1 MNSYKTEGVVLK
13 RSNFGEADRLITL
26 FTKHY
31 GKVTGLA
38 KGIRKIT
45 SRKRGALEIFNQ
57 VIFFAA
63 KGKGMEIITEAEVLN
78 TFSDWRKDLKKVAAA
93 YEVCEILDKLTVEGT
108 EQEEVYRLLVTAL
121 KELEIANRENLSDL
135 IEDFAGS
142 LLKLLGFWPKEKPF
156 PPHFCVSL
164 FVEEI
169 IEREL
174 KSKRFLKRV

>member
-13 RSNFGEADRLITL
+13 RINFGEADRLVTI

-38 KGIRKIT
+38 KGVRKLS

-63 KGKGMEIITEAEVLN
+63 KGRGMEIITEAEALS
-78 TFSDWRKDLKKVAAA
+78 TFSGWRKDLKKVAVA
-93 YEVCEILDKLTVEGT
+93 YEFCEMVDKLTAEET
-108 EQEEVYRLLVTAL
+108 EQEEVYELLVTAL
-121 KELEIANRENLSDL
+121 KGLETAGREKLPGL
-135 IEDFAGS
+135 IEDFGGS
-142 LLKLLGFWPKEKPF
+142 LLKLLGFWPKGKPF

-164 FVEEI
+164 FIEEI
-169 IEREL
+169 IEKEL
-174 KSKRFLKRV
+174 KSKRFFKRV